1 MELRYNS
8 LLKEQSKILAEAE
21 RAIDK
26 RETI

>member
-8 LLKEQSKILAEAE
+8 LLKEHAKIIAEAE

-26 RETI
+26 K